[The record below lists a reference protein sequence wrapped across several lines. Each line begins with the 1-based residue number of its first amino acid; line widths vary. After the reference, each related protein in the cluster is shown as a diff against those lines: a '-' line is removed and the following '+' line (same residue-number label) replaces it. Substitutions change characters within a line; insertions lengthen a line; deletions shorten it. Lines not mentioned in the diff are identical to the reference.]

1 MMDNYYNV
9 FTSQSL
15 KFNPQ
20 DVTSTPLASEERATL
35 KDKIAKASQ
44 QDSSGVRISISN
56 DAKQLSETT
65 SIEKTEKNRVFE
77 PLPGV
82 MVKQESISYLNEYD
96 NMDKRISMVEV
107 LNTDNPPESSSLSK
121 LLQNFEKQDISL
133 TNILSNAGALESNGK
148 DVTISGRVEI
158 GDFRGGDFLFDD
170 NGNIIAQKFTGSI
183 MRESNETQS
192 IYNIVTESGK
202 QIKIELN
209 VKDKINTMGSN
220 GMSRDINISYQSTK
234 ELTNEENTAVKTVL
248 NELGEI
254 STQFQGETS
263 INSNQIK
270 ELSEALSESNS
281 VIKSFDGNLNFEVGG
296 FQRKINL
303 SSNSENP
310 LSVLTTE
317 SGMNEKFESSIV
329 SGSFLKSKMGDIS
342 TDSEYKKQN
351 KLVLDITQEK
361 TDIYIPAVSFNNQ
374 NADNLDSKYITTF
387 LEE

>member
-1 MMDNYYNV
+1 MDNYYNV